1 MIRSTHSHF
10 TLNWNCGIMR
20 QHEER
25 TYMMTANTGQTID
38 DILNESLGIH
48 HKTNDTPP
56 SAESALEV
64 VRWLKGCCESA
75 EKRLKNIIGSQDSA
89 KPPPKPGRSWRE
101 WPTYRRLQDHIARQ
115 DFGEEFMLDFNK
127 MLYAMSKRMT
137 PFATGEIVGREF
149 LDNPAIPLEDRVE
162 MMRIVEHL
170 PSNSTLQRS
179 TDVV

>member
-1 MIRSTHSHF
+1 
-10 TLNWNCGIMR
+10 MR

-25 TYMMTANTGQTID
+25 TYMVTANTGQTID
-38 DILNESLGIH
+38 DMLNEALGIH
-48 HKTNDTPP
+48 PTTPSKKETP
-56 SAESALEV
+56 SPESVLEV

-89 KPPPKPGRSWRE
+89 KPPSPPKPARSWRE

-115 DFGEEFMLDFNK
+115 DFGDEFMLDFNK

-149 LDNPAIPLEDRVE
+149 LDNPAIPLENRVE
-162 MMRIVEHL
+162 MMRLVEHL

-179 TDVV
+179 SNVV